1 MPAFPCY
8 GRRPNHLKQRL
19 NPFMA
24 KSTLSFVCQ
33 NCGAAYNRW
42 QGKCESCGEWNT
54 LAEEDVTGATTMP
67 VSIRSKR
74 KGRLFKLETLTGKSA
89 DAPRLPSGM
98 VELDRVT
105 GGGFVRGSVLLVGGD
120 PGIGKSTLL
129 TQATSLMARAGHR
142 AVYISGEEAVAQV
155 RLRAERL
162 GLADAPV
169 QLAAETSVE
178 DIVSTLS
185 EGAVPRLIVIDSI
198 QTMWTD
204 TVESAPGT
212 VTQVRASAQALIRF
226 AKKSGAAIILVGH
239 VTKDGQIAGPRV
251 VEHMVDAVL
260 SFEGEGSQQFRIL
273 RAVKNRFGPTDEIG
287 VFEMTGLG
295 LREVSNPSEL
305 FLSERDLGSPGT
317 AVFAG
322 IEGTRPVLVELQA
335 LVAPTSLGTPRRAV
349 VGWDPSRL
357 SMVLAV
363 LEAHCGV
370 KLSGHD
376 VYLNVAGGLR
386 IQEPAADLAAAA
398 ALVSSLVNAPLADG
412 RGLFRRDFAF
422 RRGPAGGADLGPAE
436 GSGETRLR
444 PRHPARSGPRRGRR
458 RCRSLPQYRG
468 RIDHPGRGYRRARHP
483 KGKPRWQPGD
493 RGGGEKCH
501 TCEIPASGRLA
512 GRDLARPRRYTT
524 RARPGVTRFPALREG
539 PYAPHLGRYR
549 HADSRFGTYGR
560 T

>member
-1 MPAFPCY
+1 MARPA
-8 GRRPNHLKQRL
+8 LV
-19 NPFMA
+19 
-24 KSTLSFVCQ
+24 SFVCQ
-33 NCGAAYNRW
+33 NCGTAHNRW
-42 QGKCESCGEWNT
+42 QGKCEGCGEWNT
-54 LAEEDVTGATTMP
+54 LSEEDSGGGAVP
-67 VSIRSKR
+67 ANLRAKR
-74 KGRLFKLETLTGKSA
+74 KGRLFKLETLAGASP
-89 DAPRLPSGM
+89 DAPRLSSGM
-98 VELDRVT
+98 AELDRVT

-129 TQATSLMARAGHR
+129 TQATSLLARAGHR

-162 GLADAPV
+162 GLADAAV

-178 DIVSTLS
+178 DIIATLS
-185 EGAVPRLIVIDSI
+185 EGAPPRLVVIDSI

-226 AKKSGAAIILVGH
+226 AKKSGAALILVGH

-260 SFEGEGSQQFRIL
+260 SFEGEGSQQFRVL

-295 LREVSNPSEL
+295 LREVTNPSEL

-335 LVAPTSLGTPRRAV
+335 LVAPTALGTPRRAV

-370 KLSGHD
+370 RLSGHD

-386 IQEPAADLAAAA
+386 IQEPAADMAAAA
-398 ALVSSLVNAPLADG
+398 ALVSSLVDAPLPVDAVYFG
-412 RGLFRRDFAF
+412 EVSLS
-422 RRGPAGGADLGPAE
+422 GAV
-436 GSGETRLR
+436 R
-444 PRHPARSGPRRGRR
+444 PVAQTPARLKEAAKLGFGRAVLPETARGEAAGDAGLALHSIGSLTALVADIAARGRK
-458 RCRSLPQYRG
+458 
-468 RIDHPGRGYRRARHP
+468 A
-483 KGKPRWQPGD
+483 
-493 RGGGEKCH
+493 
-501 TCEIPASGRLA
+501 TASGKTAGA
-512 GRDLARPRRYTT
+512 GR
-524 RARPGVTRFPALREG
+524 FSPA
-539 PYAPHLGRYR
+539 
-549 HADSRFGTYGR
+549 DD
-560 T
+560 

>member
-1 MPAFPCY
+1 
-8 GRRPNHLKQRL
+8 
-19 NPFMA
+19 MA
-24 KSTLSFVCQ
+24 KGAPNFVCQ
-33 NCGAAYNRW
+33 NCGTSYNRW
-42 QGKCESCGEWNT
+42 QGKCEACGEWNT
-54 LAEEDVTGATTMP
+54 LVEEDAAGAGP
-67 VSIRSKR
+67 VSIRARR
-74 KGRLFKLETLTGKSA
+74 KGRKFPLESLSGENQ
-89 DAPRLPSGM
+89 DAPRLASK
-98 VELDRVT
+98 VAELDRVT
-105 GGGFVRGSVLLVGGD
+105 GGGFVRGSVLLLGGD

-129 TQATSLMARAGHR
+129 IQVTAAIGRAKHR

-169 QLAAETSVE
+169 ELAAETSVE
-178 DIVSTLS
+178 DIVATLS
-185 EGAVPRLIVIDSI
+185 EGPTPRLVIIDSI

-204 TVESAPGT
+204 TVDSAPGT

-226 AKKSGAAIILVGH
+226 AKKSGATMILVGH

-273 RAVKNRFGPTDEIG
+273 RAIKNRFGPTDEIG

-295 LREVSNPSEL
+295 LRQVHNPSEL
-305 FLSERDLGSPGT
+305 FLSQRDLGTPGT

-322 IEGTRPVLVELQA
+322 MEGTRALLVEMQA

-386 IQEPAADLAAAA
+386 INEPAADLAAAA
-398 ALVSSLVNAPLADG
+398 ALVSSLTNAPLPPDAVYFGEVSLSGAVRPVAQTSARLKEAAKLGFGRAFLPEAARGEIEADTKMTLSAMNTLTSLVADIAA
-412 RGLFRRDFAF
+412 RGV
-422 RRGPAGGADLGPAE
+422 GKNPQPV
-436 GSGETRLR
+436 
-444 PRHPARSGPRRGRR
+444 RS
-458 RCRSLPQYRG
+458 
-468 RIDHPGRGYRRARHP
+468 RA
-483 KGKPRWQPGD
+483 
-493 RGGGEKCH
+493 
-501 TCEIPASGRLA
+501 
-512 GRDLARPRRYTT
+512 
-524 RARPGVTRFPALREG
+524 
-539 PYAPHLGRYR
+539 
-549 HADSRFGTYGR
+549 
-560 T
+560 